1 MQGIFGRNL
10 LEPSPQAQ
18 RRLQLLA
25 SACLVVLIAQGAA
38 RLTWTLWPVSHDAPP
53 PVTAAGAPSGA
64 GAGHSRDLARV
75 ASLHLFGEQT
85 RKPTKQPK
93 APIDA
98 PETQLNLTLTGI
110 LYSENADAARAIIS
124 SPRSAEKF
132 YRVGQQVPGGATLD
146 AIYRDRVILLRNG
159 RHETLRLPQERL
171 GTGME
176 DFAQREKQSHASGR
190 GSVRRSGG
198 QNLDSLSDYRK
209 ELVKN
214 PARIQQYFQGRPA
227 MRNGQMIGFR
237 IEPGSDPQLF
247 QMTGLQAGDIVTA
260 VGDVQVDSPDKGIQV
275 FQQIANADQ
284 VTLTVMR
291 DGSQTQIPINFN
303 K

>member
-10 LEPSPQAQ
+10 LEPSARTQP
-18 RRLQLLA
+18 RLQLLA

-38 RLTWTLWPVSHDAPP
+38 QLTWSLWPTRHEAAPP
-53 PVTAAGAPSGA
+53 LAAAGAAAGGASG
-64 GAGHSRDLARV
+64 GSRDLAQV
-75 ASLHLFGEQT
+75 ASLHLFGQQASEPAQ
-85 RKPTKQPK
+85 KSK

-110 LYSENADAARAIIS
+110 LYSEDPDAARAIIS
-124 SPRSAEKF
+124 SPRSPEQF

-146 AIYRDRVILLRNG
+146 AVYKDRVILLRNG
-159 RHETLRLPQERL
+159 RHETLKLPEERL
-171 GTGME
+171 GKAME
-176 DFAQREKQSHASGR
+176 NFASHETPSRASAAGR
-190 GSVRRSGG
+190 GG
-198 QNLDSLSDYRK
+198 QDMGSLDDYRK

-214 PARIQQYFQGRPA
+214 PARLQEYFQGRPE
-227 MRNGQMIGFR
+227 MRNGQMVGFR
-237 IEPGSDPQLF
+237 IEPGSNPQLF

-275 FQQIANADQ
+275 FQQIAKSDH

-291 DGSQTQIPINFN
+291 NGTQTQIPINFN
-303 K
+303 Q